1 MVAPKAAAQNDL
13 LKRAYGQHD
22 APGDLI
28 YIEAHG
34 SGTRSGDEAE
44 WSAIAEFAAGR
55 SAPLAIGSVKPNVGH
70 LEPAAGVVGLIKVAL
85 CAAYGRIPPTL
96 NSSNPRF
103 QSQFLQVQSE
113 TSEWPLETIAG
124 VTSLGMTGS
133 NCHIV
138 VGRPPCSAKLPEGV
152 PPPPYL
158 FLMSART
165 SSALQRIALS
175 TAQWCADW
183 QDSDLYGICYT
194 AAHRRAL
201 LEVRA
206 ALVVRSIEDLRS
218 KLVAFGN
225 GRVEYQG
232 SDRLYS
238 ALDESFPVEGNV
250 IGLPPYPWE
259 RQLLKTELMNDAS
272 EQVRRITSQILEI
285 PEEAL
290 EPNARLIELGLDSL
304 RALELE
310 NRLMGDLGVEIPA
323 SDLLSPITLLE
334 LTAIVEPR
342 ASVCP

>member
-1 MVAPKAAAQNDL
+1 M
-13 LKRAYGQHD
+13 
-22 APGDLI
+22 
-28 YIEAHG
+28 
-34 SGTRSGDEAE
+34 
-44 WSAIAEFAAGR
+44 
-55 SAPLAIGSVKPNVGH
+55 
-70 LEPAAGVVGLIKVAL
+70 
-85 CAAYGRIPPTL
+85 
-96 NSSNPRF
+96 
-103 QSQFLQVQSE
+103 
-113 TSEWPLETIAG
+113 
-124 VTSLGMTGS
+124 
-133 NCHIV
+133 
-138 VGRPPCSAKLPEGV
+138 
-152 PPPPYL
+152 
-158 FLMSART
+158 
-165 SSALQRIALS
+165 
-175 TAQWCADW
+175 
-183 QDSDLYGICYT
+183 YGICHT

-323 SDLLSPITLLE
+323 SDLLSPITFLE